1 MDYHI
6 IQSGIAKVLVSMPE
20 VENHLAALLV
30 SSLSFFS
37 STDTLIKV
45 EEMQNCS
52 RTGCEKS
59 EDESVKSD
67 SISFLLNLHR
77 AE

>member
-6 IQSGIAKVLVSMPE
+6 IQSGVAKLLVSMPK

-30 SSLSFFS
+30 SFFFFS
-37 STDTLIKV
+37 LTGTLIKV

-52 RTGCEKS
+52 RTGREKI

-67 SISFLLNLHR
+67 SISFLLNLHS

>member
-6 IQSGIAKVLVSMPE
+6 IQSGIAKFLVSIPK

-30 SSLSFFS
+30 SSLFFFS
-37 STDTLIKV
+37 LTDTLIKV
-45 EEMQNCS
+45 EKMQNCS
-52 RTGCEKS
+52 RTGREKI

-67 SISFLLNLHR
+67 SISFLLNLHLC
-77 AE
+77 